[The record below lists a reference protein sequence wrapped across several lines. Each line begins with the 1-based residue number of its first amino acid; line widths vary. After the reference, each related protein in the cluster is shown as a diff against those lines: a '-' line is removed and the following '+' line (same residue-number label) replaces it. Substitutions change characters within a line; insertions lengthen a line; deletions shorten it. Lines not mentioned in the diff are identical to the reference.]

1 VCIVWEYGKRTASE
15 EGIELDQQSDVWI
28 IALCDLSVRLANVV
42 LVETVWQKLAFE
54 IMKSQGDEIVRS
66 VNQ

>member
-1 VCIVWEYGKRTASE
+1 MCIVWEYGKRTASE

-42 LVETVWQKLAFE
+42 LVETV
-54 IMKSQGDEIVRS
+54 
-66 VNQ
+66 